1 MLEDT
6 KKRLESIG
14 FPVSNDPSSFD
25 ETLLAFAI
33 EKVTNHI
40 LVRTNLKEIPDKL
53 TNVAIDMVVGEFLHS
68 KHSTGQLDLSQFNFE
83 AVTKQVQDGDTTV
96 TFAVSDSYS
105 PEALFF
111 SFLERMKHGEV
122 KWSDYRVLTW

>member
-1 MLEDT
+1 MLEDV

-14 FPVSNDPSSFD
+14 FLVSNDPSSFD
-25 ETLLAFAI
+25 ETLLAFAM
-33 EKVTNHI
+33 EKVMNHI
-40 LVRTNLKEIPDKL
+40 LARTNLKEIPDKL

-68 KHSTGQLDLSQFNFE
+68 KHSTGQLDLSKFNFE